1 MQAAMEQMQR
11 NVEAAQRREAAAREQ
26 REALGGQPLS
36 QYAAAGGGGG
46 MGLQPL
52 GSVPG
57 SSKEA
62 EASYNGPPRSYEE
75 RLSMENRKLA
85 NAPLDMK
92 RKVYLRVPFKEKK
105 IAIGFGAVF
114 DTDRNRWCCTQE
126 QAIALKDVEPFKD
139 WLPED
144 ALPAAL
150 RTKVNCSDNVQGADR
165 EAFKRLAD
173 QAKTAT
179 PQELRQLFCT
189 EIMSCG
195 MVAAGEM
202 WLEFKEAMSGDMKQR
217 GAIGSE
223 VAIEVPHPARKPP
236 SVLGRSL
243 EPHTARLKR
252 AAAWSV
258 GKPEPHTVAPCP

>member
-1 MQAAMEQMQR
+1 MAMQAAMEQMQR

-26 REALGGQPLS
+26 REALGGQQIS
-36 QYAAAGGGGG
+36 QQFAGAAAGAAGG

-52 GSVPG
+52 GG
-57 SSKEA
+57 SSNETDA
-62 EASYNGPPRSYEE
+62 PYNGRPRSYEE
-75 RLSMENRKLA
+75 KLSMENRKLA

-150 RTKVNCSDNVQGADR
+150 RTKVNCSDNVRGAER
-165 EAFKRLAD
+165 EAFKRLTE

-179 PQELRQLFCT
+179 PQELRQLYCS

-223 VAIEVPHPARKPP
+223 VAIEVPHPARAQALSP
-236 SVLGRSL
+236 SALGPFPASL
-243 EPHTARLKR
+243 TQH
-252 AAAWSV
+252 V
-258 GKPEPHTVAPCP
+258 